1 MDLYTEVSL
10 YSATQTTITPH
21 TDKMSYLALASEQAN
36 SSVRKD
42 QEGYSNAVDS
52 VVKGI
57 LPEHLT

>member
-10 YSATQTTITPH
+10 YSATQTTVPPH
-21 TDKMSYLALASEQAN
+21 ADKMSYLALASEQAS

-42 QEGYSNAVDS
+42 QEGYSNAVGS
-52 VVKGI
+52 VVKEI